1 MFTTCMHIQ
10 NIFIDVE
17 RNKPR
22 RGREGERT
30 ERTGRTGGGRR
41 EHSETGKEVGREI
54 Q

>member
-1 MFTTCMHIQ
+1 MHIQ

-17 RNKPR
+17 TNKPR

-30 ERTGRTGGGRR
+30 EDRKDRGRKERT
-41 EHSETGKEVGREI
+41 